1 MKRKKW
7 TSEEIEKAR
16 GLLKKHSYSTVGQ
29 ILHRSKNSVIGQF
42 YREKIL
48 NGYTPPPDS
57 KYTAKKEKNI
67 SLDF

>member
-1 MKRKKW
+1 MKRKVW
-7 TSEEIEKAR
+7 TSEEIEQAR
-16 GLLKKHSYSTVGQ
+16 ELLKKHSYSTVGQ

-42 YREKIL
+42 YREKVL
-48 NGYTPPPDS
+48 KGYIPPPDS